1 MFEEISQTTM
11 LIVALILITI
21 MSYFMLSLYDKHSI
35 DKDGKVKSFSN
46 TIKSIFGLEEDK
58 PQTPP
63 PIKDT
68 KPEQPIIKKEDQSL
82 LTKPSNLLQN
92 KQKEVYNI
100 DNNEFTYEEA
110 PLVCKAFN
118 SELATYD
125 QLNQEFKKG
134 ANWCNYGWTQN
145 QLALYP
151 TQQSFY
157 EELQKGPEEK
167 RNSCG
172 NPGINGGYFS
182 NKDLKFGVNCYGI
195 KPEADPGKLITLED
209 QADDKTKSKAG
220 LPTEA
225 DKKVSDIKAKFSRGD
240 LDIRPFSNE
249 KWSSYSFKKSIY
261 VINPRNTNMT
271 VQDNLSDK
279 EKDPRKYAGSNDTK
293 DDVL

>member
-11 LIVALILITI
+11 LIVALVLITI

-35 DKDGKVKSFSN
+35 DKDGKVKSFSD
-46 TIKSIFGLEEDK
+46 TIKSIFGLEESK
-58 PQTPP
+58 PNTSTPP

-68 KPEQPIIKKEDQSL
+68 KSVIPVKPVIKVPEQSILK
-82 LTKPSNLLQN
+82 QN

-100 DNNEFTYEEA
+100 DNNEFTYSEA

-157 EELQKGPEEK
+157 EELQKGPVK
-167 RNSCG
+167 NRTSCG
-172 NPGINGGYFS
+172 NPGINGGYFA

-220 LPTEA
+220 LPTES
-225 DKKVSDIKAKFSRGD
+225 DKKVSDIKAKFATGD

-249 KWSSYSFKKSIY
+249 KWSAYSFKKSIY

-279 EKDPRKYAGSNDTK
+279 EKDPRKYVGSNDTK